1 MVMVTAEPAAT
12 AEPVMMEVEAAV
24 EVAPRPLPAPPA
36 VHGGD
41 VACAVSENDAVVP

>member
-24 EVAPRPLPAPPA
+24 EVAVVVRRRVLRWRRRPCTAAMSLAL
-36 VHGGD
+36 
-41 VACAVSENDAVVP
+41 